1 MKEEEE
7 TQRSIF
13 QKNKIKSS
21 RHSVKAMTSNRAC
34 VFQYVTL
41 PGLKTDE
48 SIDNRYLDHTP
59 VLPGFFYD

>member
-1 MKEEEE
+1 
-7 TQRSIF
+7 
-13 QKNKIKSS
+13 
-21 RHSVKAMTSNRAC
+21 MTSNRAC

-59 VLPGFFYD
+59 VCRLFFMINNTSTASQALSFKLKEAHN

>member
-1 MKEEEE
+1 MEAEEEI
-7 TQRSIF
+7 QRSIF
-13 QKNKIKSS
+13 FRKNKIKSS
-21 RHSVKAMTSNRAC
+21 RHSVEAMTSNRAW

-59 VLPGFFYD
+59 VLPGSFL